1 MAMFSPVLNII
12 PLSGVLALL
21 ITLWISTQRNKEL
34 FEKLNEV
41 ETVTI
46 SVPNT
51 SRECGK
57 DLANK
62 TVFAMGIKRSI
73 DYRINQLREMN
84 EEHSQHNDTRMEETI
99 EDVSVNIPKKK
110 IRQNRLQ
117 MYGVRIMTDIFI
129 FETLKHIF
137 S

>member
-1 MAMFSPVLNII
+1 MFSPVLNII

-46 SVPNT
+46 SVANT

-73 DYRINQLREMN
+73 VYRINQLREMN

-117 MYGVRIMTDIFI
+117 MYGVTITTDILIFLI
-129 FETLKHIF
+129 FEHIF